1 MNWPVLLTATCPL
14 LSIVVTILPPVN
26 LQYTYIPVPMAWVD
40 CTFPSI
46 LCKVYL
52 IHYQSAIRMTY
63 MHTVPFSLPNTKISL
78 EFSINAT
85 VLGTVLGIFTENMFF
100 RDRMCVTHLA
110 PNPEKISANHLH
122 SSLQKADIQ
131 LKTCSDV
138 LVWTLA
144 VMKGVQS
151 LCCRFLCS

>member
-1 MNWPVLLTATCPL
+1 MVPSSLL
-14 LSIVVTILPPVN
+14 
-26 LQYTYIPVPMAWVD
+26 
-40 CTFPSI
+40 
-46 LCKVYL
+46 
-52 IHYQSAIRMTY
+52 
-63 MHTVPFSLPNTKISL
+63 NTKISFK
-78 EFSINAT
+78 FSMNAT

-100 RDRMCVTHLA
+100 GDHMRVTRFALD
-110 PNPEKISANHLH
+110 PEKISANHLH
-122 SSLQKADIQ
+122 LSLQKADIQ